1 MLAVCFN
8 TFNLHPIVF
17 FVLESTFHVPYYY
30 AMTPYFCWKHRRK
43 NKTVLDQSQAKN
55 LMTGPR
61 WLAVH
66 VDVGEMGCTTSCWIL
81 PDADL
86 CLWWWVSMLCFFHP
100 EKLGEDKTPKID
112 GCFLCFFQMGWKYTV
127 YQPPGTRNIPFK
139 VVVSIKW
146 FQTFTWE
153 MVVSPNIH

>member
-1 MLAVCFN
+1 MNKQKLDQSIRFAILFVVQPIGATGLGLSFEWLEATEVHPEKPRSGLWLRNLLTKQPLFFEPGLFSGFSNVSQCFMLAVCFN

-61 WLAVH
+61 
-66 VDVGEMGCTTSCWIL
+66 
-81 PDADL
+81 
-86 CLWWWVSMLCFFHP
+86 
-100 EKLGEDKTPKID
+100 
-112 GCFLCFFQMGWKYTV
+112 
-127 YQPPGTRNIPFK
+127 
-139 VVVSIKW
+139 
-146 FQTFTWE
+146 
-153 MVVSPNIH
+153 